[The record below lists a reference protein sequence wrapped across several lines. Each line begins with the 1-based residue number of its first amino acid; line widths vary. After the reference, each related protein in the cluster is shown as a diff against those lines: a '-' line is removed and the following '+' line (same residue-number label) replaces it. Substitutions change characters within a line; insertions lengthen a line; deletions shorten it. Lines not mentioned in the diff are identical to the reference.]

1 MPFEI
6 IFLELPTRTHA
17 ATRGLVYFCDSH
29 EGMRMNKACFRD
41 SAPCSG
47 SKKGKTLQAD
57 KSLTGFYS
65 TVLSAR

>member
-1 MPFEI
+1 
-6 IFLELPTRTHA
+6 
-17 ATRGLVYFCDSH
+17 
-29 EGMRMNKACFRD
+29 MNKACFRD

-65 TVLSAR
+65 TVLSARYGFIRWIARYPTFEQPGADPQGIISKRE